1 MTNSTKPDIDLGFDL
16 PHLTL
21 QTSIGISVA
30 IAGNILISLALNVQ
44 KLAHRR
50 LERERKKAKREGTN
64 RARNDTARQ
73 GESGPASSDVELDN
87 NPIVSD
93 GFGDERNDDI
103 EHSLLL
109 ENQPLLPTSSPLR
122 PTYGMSAGSS
132 ASTDDRR
139 STTSSGSLSRG
150 RRGARHQRKSSFS
163 LHFIPF
169 RMSFGK
175 SQSQKINADAHMGP
189 ISVDEVG
196 IHNGHGGFKRNQ
208 NAGQKKSAEEEENES
223 DYLKSRLWWFGFSL
237 MNIGEL
243 GNFISYAFAPASV
256 VAPLGTFAL
265 MANCLVAPLML
276 GERFRKLDLL
286 GILLAVIGAT
296 TVVLSTPSPDG
307 TPPPLTP
314 DALLVAI
321 SQRAFQVFC
330 IVYLVGAVILG
341 VLSEGAIGRKVVL
354 VDIGLCAIFGGFT
367 VLATKGVST
376 LLTKEWGKMFME
388 WICYP
393 ILAVLI
399 ITGILQVRYLNR
411 ALKRFDSKL
420 VIPTHFVLFTLSAV
434 IGSAVLYGDFKR
446 ATFHQMVTFLYG
458 CGATFLGVFVIAWA
472 PSGSGNEEGGTEN
485 GGDEGDGES
494 AGGNVGV
501 GSLRRRSRA
510 ALVPA
515 NKTRETPIL
524 RNKQSGM
531 SLMGL
536 SPAQHLLLIH
546 TPPRDRPDY
555 WERDEESRSAPGS
568 VFGGR

>member
-139 STTSSGSLSRG
+139 
-150 RRGARHQRKSSFS
+150 K
-163 LHFIPF
+163 
-169 RMSFGK
+169 
-175 SQSQKINADAHMGP
+175 
-189 ISVDEVG
+189 
-196 IHNGHGGFKRNQ
+196 
-208 NAGQKKSAEEEENES
+208 EEENES